1 MERRKEINGRLVR
14 WIAEKAEREYAE
26 DISLVLIYGSYVN
39 NKQNELTKQAETI
52 TAQGSGRL
60 LFSCSRP
67 FSAYFRFATAP
78 ARF

>member
-39 NKQNELTKQAETI
+39 GMANRRSDVDCCFI
-52 TAQGSGRL
+52 
-60 LFSCSRP
+60 P
-67 FSAYFRFATAP
+67 
-78 ARF
+78 